1 MHIWHVIKNAEL
13 QSRRGPNK
21 PIDLTNKYYSIRGMA
36 AKIFTL
42 FIFILAISNQGQSQI
57 AATTQPPSDATPKYS
72 NEFLNI
78 GVGARALGMSLSQ
91 VASVNDVTS
100 GFWNPA
106 GLSGIKSDLQ
116 VAGMHSEYFAGI
128 AKYDYAA
135 IGKAIDSSSAA
146 SISFIRFG
154 VDDIPNTTELIDA
167 GGNIDYDRITTFSAV
182 DYAFIFSY
190 GRKGFP
196 FRAAG
201 TQSALD
207 TKSSGNG
214 FRWGANAKVIY
225 RHVGEFAKAWGFGLD
240 VGAQYDYKKWK
251 FGAMA
256 KDITSTF
263 NAWSYSLN
271 EKTKQVFSLTGN
283 EIPTNTLEVTLPR
296 LILGG
301 GREFLIKKVSLLAE
315 VNAVMTTDGRRN
327 VLVSAN
333 PVSIDPSLGLEA
345 GYNKVIF
352 LRLGVGNIQRVKDFD
367 GSQTITVQPNL
378 GLGLRIKNLQL
389 DYALSDIGNVSDV
402 LYSNVFSLRL
412 DIFKQ
417 EKK

>member
-1 MHIWHVIKNAEL
+1 MSSMSLPFSNHGFCTLLKCVFVPLVLCFSL
-13 QSRRGPNK
+13 QQTVAQSTAAPTTES
-21 PIDLTNKYYSIRGMA
+21 DL
-36 AKIFTL
+36 
-42 FIFILAISNQGQSQI
+42 
-57 AATTQPPSDATPKYS
+57 TPKYS
-72 NEFLNI
+72 NEFLSI

-100 GFWNPA
+100 GYWNPA

-135 IGKAIDSSSAA
+135 VGKAIDSSSAA

-167 GGNIDYDRITTFSAV
+167 GGNINYDRITTFSAV

-196 FRAAG
+196 FRSAASK
-201 TQSALD
+201 SAID
-207 TKSSGNG
+207 ATTNSQG

-263 NAWSYSLN
+263 NAWTYTLD
-271 EKTKQVFSLTGN
+271 EKTKQVFEATGN
-283 EIPTNTLEVTLPR
+283 EIPVNSLEVTLPR
-296 LILGG
+296 IILGG
-301 GREFLIKKVSLLAE
+301 GREFQIKQISLLAE
-315 VNAVMTTDGRRN
+315 INALLTTDGKRN

-345 GYNKVIF
+345 SYKKIIY
-352 LRLGVGNIQRVKDFD
+352 LRLGVGNIQRVKNFD
-367 GSQTITVQPNL
+367 GTDAMTLQPNL
-378 GLGLRIKNLQL
+378 GLGLRIKNLYL

-402 LYSNVFSLRL
+402 LYSNVFSLKL
-412 DIFKQ
+412 DIFKSS
-417 EKK
+417 K

>member
-1 MHIWHVIKNAEL
+1 MLFMNRNNYSFLTRNSLVALLTILSVCGVLNFAQA
-13 QSRRGPNK
+13 QSTPA
-21 PIDLTNKYYSIRGMA
+21 P
-36 AKIFTL
+36 
-42 FIFILAISNQGQSQI
+42 
-57 AATTQPPSDATPKYS
+57 AATSSDATPKYS

-91 VASVNDVTS
+91 VATVNDVTS

-106 GLSGIKSDLQ
+106 GLTGIGSDLQ

-135 IGKAIDSSSAA
+135 VGKAIDSVSAA

-196 FRAAG
+196 FKVNTTNTAIDG
-201 TQSALD
+201 
-207 TKSSGNG
+207 KSKADG

-225 RHVGEFAKAWGFGLD
+225 RHVGDFAKAWGFGLD
-240 VGAQYDYKKWK
+240 VGAQYDYKKWR

-263 NAWSYSLN
+263 NAWSYTLSD
-271 EKTKQVFSLTGN
+271 KTKEVFTLTGN
-283 EIPTNTLEVTLPR
+283 EIPQNSLEVTLPR
-296 LILGG
+296 LILGA
-301 GREFLIKKVSLLAE
+301 GREFQIKKISLLAE
-315 VNAVMTTDGRRN
+315 VNALLTTDGKRN
-327 VLVSAN
+327 VLISAN
-333 PVSIDPSLGLEA
+333 PVSVDPSLGLEA
-345 GYNKVIF
+345 SYNKVIF
-352 LRLGVGNIQRVKDFD
+352 LRLGAGNVQRVKNFD
-367 GSQTITVQPNL
+367 GSDAMTFQPNL
-378 GLGLRIKNLQL
+378 GIGLRIKNLQL

-402 LYSNVFSLRL
+402 LYSNVFSLKL
-412 DIFKQ
+412 DIFKS